1 MNSDNI
7 LSLVGFNANVQLAH
21 WQADTKTN
29 THEALGKLYEGMVAL
44 TDDLAEI
51 SLGKNGNREFQIH
64 QIVLTPNTDLSGL
77 IQLGLS
83 ILEDI
88 RAELKVGIDDDLLN
102 IVADMSAIIN
112 KTKYLLEL

>member
-1 MNSDNI
+1 MKSDNI
-7 LSLVGFNANVQLAH
+7 LSLVAFNANVQLAH
-21 WQADTKTN
+21 WQADTKFN
-29 THEALGKLYEGMVAL
+29 IHFALGKLYESMIDL
-44 TDDLAEI
+44 TDDLAETT
-51 SLGKNGNREFQIH
+51 LGKNGNRIFPVH

-77 IQLGLS
+77 MELGLS

-88 RAELKVGIDDDLLN
+88 RSELKVGNDDDLLN